1 MARVL
6 RPKDRDVTA
15 ERLLDSSM
23 RNSYDPDVDVDWDAP
38 LVAGKGF
45 LPEERVSLYGTALW
59 DGLTPE
65 QRLELAKHEIG
76 SITSVGLWTEIVLMQ
91 LLARYAADLDPRSPH
106 THYALT
112 EIGDETRHAIMFGK
126 GIARLGLP
134 AYGPP
139 RVVRI
144 PAKVFGAV
152 IGGPAMFASVL
163 VVEETTDRLQ
173 RSMLDDDRIQ
183 PMIRMINRI
192 HVVEEARHVRY
203 AREEL
208 VRGMAKL
215 SRPALELHRLVTAVV
230 AYAVVNVMVHPA
242 VYKAVGLDPREARAA
257 ALANPHHHEARR
269 WMAEKVVAFLDE
281 VGMIGGP
288 SKRLWKKAHLL

>member
-6 RPKDRDVTA
+6 QPKDRDVTA

-23 RNSYDPDVDVDWDAP
+23 RNSYDPDVDVDWEAP
-38 LVAGKGF
+38 LAEGKAY
-45 LPEERVSLYGTALW
+45 LPEERVSLYGTSLW
-59 DGLTPE
+59 QGLTPE
-65 QRLELAKHEIG
+65 QRVELGKHEIG

-144 PAKVFGAV
+144 PAKFFGAV

-208 VRGMAKL
+208 VRGMSKL
-215 SRPALELHRLVTAVV
+215 SRPALEVHRLVTAVV
-230 AYAVVNVMVHPA
+230 AHTVVNVLVHPGA
-242 VYKAVGLDPREARAA
+242 YAAVGLDPREARAA
-257 ALANPHHHEARR
+257 ALANPHHHETRR
-269 WMAEKVVAFLDE
+269 WLAEKIVAFLTE

-288 SKRLWKKAHLL
+288 SKRIWQKAHLL

>member
-1 MARVL
+1 MARAL
-6 RPKDRDVTA
+6 QPKDRDVTA

-38 LVAGKGF
+38 LVEGKAF
-45 LPEERVSLYGTALW
+45 MPEERVSLYGTHLW
-59 DGLTPE
+59 ERLTPE
-65 QRLELAKHEIG
+65 QRLELSKHEIG

-139 RVVRI
+139 RVVRV
-144 PAKVFGAV
+144 PAKVFGAI

-208 VRGMAKL
+208 VRGMEKL
-215 SRPALELHRLVTAVV
+215 SRPALEVHRLVTAVV
-230 AYAVVNVMVHPA
+230 GATVMDILVHPGAYA
-242 VYKAVGLDPREARAA
+242 AVGLDPREARQVAR
-257 ALANPHHHEARR
+257 ANPHHHESRR
-269 WMAEKVVAFLDE
+269 WMAEKIVAFLDE

-288 SKRLWKKAHLL
+288 SKAIWKRAHLM

>member
-6 RPKDRDVTA
+6 QPKDRDVTA

-38 LVAGKGF
+38 LVEGKGF

-59 DGLTPE
+59 DQLTPE

-139 RVVRI
+139 RAVRI
-144 PAKVFGAV
+144 PAKVFGAA

-173 RSMLDDDRIQ
+173 RSMLDDEGIQ

-208 VRGMAKL
+208 VRGMSRL

-230 AYAVVNVMVHPA
+230 AYAVVNVMVHPG
-242 VYKAVGLDPREARAA
+242 VYAAVGLNPRQARAA
-257 ALANPHHHEARR
+257 ALANPHHHESRR
-269 WMAEKVVAFLDE
+269 WMAEKVVAFLTE

-288 SKRLWKKAHLL
+288 SKRIWRKAHLI